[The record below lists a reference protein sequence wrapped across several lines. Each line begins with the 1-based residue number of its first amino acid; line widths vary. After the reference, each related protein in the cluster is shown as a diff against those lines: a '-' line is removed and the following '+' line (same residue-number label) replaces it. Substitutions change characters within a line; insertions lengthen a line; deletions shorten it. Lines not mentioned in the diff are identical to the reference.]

1 MQESRAAMKTI
12 TSLLLSTALM
22 TACGKDTPAPP
33 HPPAPP
39 LPPSADDRAVS
50 QEAAKRRAQ
59 ELGVGPCDDITK
71 IRTLPFR
78 DELGQDAQF
87 DRMVVNFDGYRTC
100 LVGKIT
106 DGTPVPDPS
115 SGPKRHSYAV
125 GNLAYDV
132 IASAG
137 VLAYET
143 CLPAEISDRWKAV
156 GAQALVEWT
165 AIAGNRE
172 KLQACVIE
180 QLAHRLDH

>member
-1 MQESRAAMKTI
+1 MRTI
-12 TSLLLSTALM
+12 ARLVLSAALM
-22 TACGKDTPAPP
+22 AACDKGKNALPP
-33 HPPAPP
+33 PPAPP
-39 LPPSADDRAVS
+39 LPPGAVES
-50 QEAAKRRAQ
+50 TVSPEAARQRARA
-59 ELGVGPCDDITK
+59 LGVGPCDDITK

-87 DRMVVNFDGYRTC
+87 DRMVVNFDGYRAC

-106 DGTPVPDPS
+106 DGTPVPDPAF
-115 SGPKRHSYAV
+115 GPNRHPYAV

-137 VLAYET
+137 VLDYET
-143 CLPAEISDRWKAV
+143 CLPAEISDRWKTV

-165 AIAGNRE
+165 AITGNRE
-172 KLQACVIE
+172 KLQACVVE

>member
-1 MQESRAAMKTI
+1 MKTI
-12 TSLLLSTALM
+12 TSLVLSAAIM
-22 TACGKDTPAPP
+22 TACGKDTPVPP
-33 HPPAPP
+33 PPPAPP
-39 LPPSADDRAVS
+39 LPPSAVDRALS
-50 QEAAKRRAQ
+50 QETAKRRAQ

-132 IASAG
+132 IASVG
-137 VLAYET
+137 VLEYEI